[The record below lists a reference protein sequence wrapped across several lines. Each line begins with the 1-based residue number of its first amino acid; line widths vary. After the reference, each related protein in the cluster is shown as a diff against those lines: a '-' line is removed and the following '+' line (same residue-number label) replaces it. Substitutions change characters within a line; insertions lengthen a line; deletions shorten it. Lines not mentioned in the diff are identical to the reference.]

1 MSSPLTRKKSV
12 GKSPK
17 LGTSR
22 PIGKQ
27 ATSPGPLGQT
37 NDDPVRKRVKEM
49 LANALYKESEGHV
62 ESLEK
67 AMEIAVKL
75 ELEMYTVFHGT
86 NQAYKDKFRTLN
98 FNLKDE
104 KNERLRSLVV
114 SGAVGPE
121 RLITMSSQELANPER
136 RESNTKIEKNNM
148 REAQLYNPSKHAA
161 TTDLFKCGKCKQR
174 KCTYYQLQVCVG
186 EAIKTWSVVVQLFS
200 SFVFF
205 LRFYRLG
212 LQMNLSLHLSRVWS
226 VITDGSARG
235 NVRG

>member
-17 LGTSR
+17 LGTSK

-27 ATSPGPLGQT
+27 PVSPGALGRT
-37 NDDPVRKRVKEM
+37 KDDPVRKRVKEM
-49 LANALYKESEGHV
+49 LANALYKESEGHL

-67 AMEIAVKL
+67 AMEIAIKV

-86 NQAYKDKFRTLN
+86 NQAYKDKFRTVN

-121 RLITMSSQELANPER
+121 RLIKMSSQELANPER

-148 REAQLYNPSKHAA
+148 REAQLYNPNKHAA

-174 KCTYYQLQVCVG
+174 KCTYYQLQTRSAD
-186 EAIKTWSVVVQLFS
+186 EPLT
-200 SFVFF
+200 SFVTCMVCNN
-205 LRFYRLG
+205 R
-212 LQMNLSLHLSRVWS
+212 WKC
-226 VITDGSARG
+226 
-235 NVRG
+235 